1 MQRDRTVFLIREI
14 LDDAAAANKRVIDE
28 IGQAANRADRDSH
41 LVEIGEI
48 FVQRSG
54 GDIPAASRVI
64 STVRVPLRGPIDLAG
79 IYQFAFCYFLC
90 LKLDTS

>member
-1 MQRDRTVFLIREI
+1 MQRDRTVFLVREI

-41 LVEIGEI
+41 LVEIGKI

-64 STVRVPLRGPIDLAG
+64 SATRVPSRGPD
-79 IYQFAFCYFLC
+79 
-90 LKLDTS
+90 

>member
-1 MQRDRTVFLIREI
+1 MQRDRTVFLVREI

-41 LVEIGEI
+41 LVGIGEI
-48 FVQRSG
+48 FVQRSA

-64 STVRVPLRGPIDLAG
+64 STTSVPLRGPIDLAG
-79 IYQFAFCYFLC
+79 IYRFAFCYFLC